1 MKRFY
6 TDVAVT
12 DTLGIALDGRPVRTP
27 ARAELRL
34 PTRALADAV
43 AAEWAAQGA
52 DVRPDT
58 MVLTGLAN
66 AAIDRIAPARGDF
79 ARALAAYAESDLLCY
94 RADEPPPLVARQ
106 AALWDP
112 WLGWAHQRYDVGFTV
127 ATGIVHRPQPPAT
140 LARIAEA
147 YAVFDAFMLAGLNI
161 VVTVTGSAVLGLAY
175 ADGAID
181 ADALWAAG
189 QLDEIWQAEQWGE
202 DDLAIA
208 ARATRQAALAS
219 AERFRALL

>member
-6 TDVAVT
+6 TSVAVT
-12 DTLGIALDGRPVRTP
+12 DALGIALDGRPVRTP
-27 ARAELRL
+27 ARAELLL

-52 DVRPDT
+52 DVRPET

-66 AAIDRIAPARGDF
+66 AAIDRIAPARLDF
-79 ARALAAYAESDLLCY
+79 AHALAAYAESDLLCY

-106 AALWDP
+106 ATLWDP
-112 WLGWAHQRYDVGFTV
+112 WLGWAHQRYDVGFEV
-127 ATGIVHRPQPPAT
+127 VTGIVHRPQPAAT
-140 LARIAEA
+140 LTRIAEA
-147 YAVFDAFMLAGLNI
+147 YATFDAFMLAGLNI

-208 ARATRQAALAS
+208 ARATRQAALAG